1 MIQAIMLI
9 ALGFLVASLIGVLLA
24 PSLWNRAARL
34 SKKRLEGTLPLTLSE
49 IEATQ
54 DQLRASYAVRL
65 RRLENSLAGAKQK
78 AANQLVDNSRLQMQ
92 IAGLKDQI
100 ADLDLKLSERRNAA
114 TVLEQT
120 ITKRFP
126 ELDREIT
133 TVKAQLQERSFE
145 LQDLTNKLARRDE
158 ELSAA
163 ERAAANYQEEL
174 KRLHQ
179 VLEKSAADRS
189 GRRVRRASQW
199 DIDDYR
205 AEYDRLNLELSK
217 LRQQLAQLQDRDAQQ
232 VGVIKG
238 ELHKLA
244 ELILA
249 SAQPKP
255 APVQAEWSEPSAKRL
270 AGQDVR
276 RERPLPWKQNVTPM
290 PLAERL
296 KLSAAQA
303 QAQDEVPAPGA
314 FPVSSLPSEAEAPAG
329 RSEAGGHP
337 ASPVLTVIPEEIV
350 FSPAAK
356 NGHADPRV
364 RSKMLHEVIAGRMDA
379 KQQRADTAADEAE
392 PEGAIHGAMNGAGAA
407 GEVPV
412 HQDGFVS
419 DEASQQPNGEIPAG
433 EAFAAAPGAVIP
445 AKAENEAG
453 DEAGSNPGGNRERP
467 QDRGSAQE
475 PSLADAINVEALK
488 PDAGK
493 EKAAHHP
500 TLIERLRGIGE

>member
-1 MIQAIMLI
+1 M
-9 ALGFLVASLIGVLLA
+9 
-24 PSLWNRAARL
+24 
-34 SKKRLEGTLPLTLSE
+34 
-49 IEATQ
+49 
-54 DQLRASYAVRL
+54 
-65 RRLENSLAGAKQK
+65 
-78 AANQLVDNSRLQMQ
+78 
-92 IAGLKDQI
+92 
-100 ADLDLKLSERRNAA
+100 
-114 TVLEQT
+114 LEQT

-133 TVKAQLQERSFE
+133 AARAELQDRSFE

-255 APVQAEWSEPSAKRL
+255 VSLQAEWSELGGEAPCRPGCSPREAAAVEAKQY
-270 AGQDVR
+270 AHAAC
-276 RERPLPWKQNVTPM
+276 REV
-290 PLAERL
+290 

-303 QAQDEVPAPGA
+303 QEKVPAASQASGSLKPRSDRLTERREPGA
-314 FPVSSLPSEAEAPAG
+314 ILPLPS
-329 RSEAGGHP
+329 R
-337 ASPVLTVIPEEIV
+337 TFIPEETV
-350 FSPAAK
+350 FPAAK
-356 NGHADPRV
+356 NGHTETDVCDPRL
-364 RSKMLHEVIAGRMDA
+364 LHEVIAGSKDGA
-379 KQQRADTAADEAE
+379 KQQSRRHYLPLTPSPSRRSA
-392 PEGAIHGAMNGAGAA
+392 AMNGAGAEIEA
-407 GEVPV
+407 PV
-412 HQDGFVS
+412 HHERCPPQTKLRRS
-419 DEASQQPNGEIPAG
+419 RTARSPPARRSQTREAPPSRRRREDEAG
-433 EAFAAAPGAVIP
+433 EA
-445 AKAENEAG
+445 
-453 DEAGSNPGGNRERP
+453 
-467 QDRGSAQE
+467 
-475 PSLADAINVEALK
+475 PSMK
-488 PDAGK
+488 PDRTRR
-493 EKAAHHP
+493 EWRP
-500 TLIERLRGIGE
+500 PLL